1 MECLIFHIIFTAI
14 FVLTFNTEEPKMRN
28 QNSNVS
34 FKLRDAVNDDLA
46 KLAAIKPTLALHRD
60 RIRDSNNAYIRYMVA
75 EQENTIIGFGLIVF
89 KSPETW
95 TKMRVLPAI
104 VDLYVNP
111 DFRSQ
116 GIGTSMIREM
126 ENTASKRDCNEIFI
140 GVDPDSNQRAYSLY
154 LRLGYKPLDE
164 EPYLE
169 HWRFTTSDGELH
181 EGDNWIIYLRKELYS
196 VN

>member
-1 MECLIFHIIFTAI
+1 
-14 FVLTFNTEEPKMRN
+14 MRN
-28 QNSNVS
+28 QKFNVS
-34 FKLRDAVNDDLA
+34 LKLRDVVSGDLA
-46 KLAAIKPTLALHRD
+46 TLSVIKPTKALHHDRMRD
-60 RIRDSNNAYIRYMVA
+60 ADSGYIRYMVA

-104 VDLYVNP
+104 VDLYVKP

-116 GIGTSMIREM
+116 GIGTSMIHEM
-126 ENTASKRDCNEIFI
+126 EKTAFKRGCSEIFI
-140 GVDPDSNQRAYSLY
+140 GVDPDFNQRAYSLY
-154 LRLGYKPLDE
+154 LRLGYEPLEE

-169 HWRFTTSDGELH
+169 HWSFTTSDGELH

-196 VN
+196 VNQNYRE

>member
-1 MECLIFHIIFTAI
+1 MGNHN
-14 FVLTFNTEEPKMRN
+14 FNASLKI
-28 QNSNVS
+28 
-34 FKLRDAVNDDLA
+34 RDTTVADLA
-46 KLAAIKPTLALHRD
+46 ALSVIKPTEALHLD
-60 RIRDSNNAYIRYMVA
+60 RIRDADNAYIRYMVA

-95 TKMRVLPAI
+95 TKMRFLPAI
-104 VDLYVNP
+104 VDLYVKP

-116 GIGTSMIREM
+116 GIGTFMIHEM
-126 ENTASKRDCNEIFI
+126 EKIAFKGGCSEIFI
-140 GVDPDSNQRAYSLY
+140 GVDPDFNQRAYSLY
-154 LRLGYKPLDE
+154 LRLGYEPLDK

-169 HWRFTTSDGELH
+169 HWNFTTSDGELR

>member
-1 MECLIFHIIFTAI
+1 
-14 FVLTFNTEEPKMRN
+14 MRN
-28 QNSNVS
+28 QKSNVS
-34 FKLRDAVNDDLA
+34 LKLRDVASGDLA
-46 KLAAIKPTLALHRD
+46 SLSAIKPTRALHGD
-60 RIRDSNNAYIRYMVA
+60 RIRDADNAYIRYMVA

-104 VDLYVNP
+104 VDLYVKP

-116 GIGTSMIREM
+116 GIGTSMIHEM
-126 ENTASKRDCNEIFI
+126 EETAFKRGCSEIFI
-140 GVDPDSNQRAYSLY
+140 GVDPDFNQRAYSLY
-154 LRLGYKPLDE
+154 LRLGYEPLEE

-169 HWRFTTSDGELH
+169 HWSFTTSDGELH

-196 VN
+196 VNQ